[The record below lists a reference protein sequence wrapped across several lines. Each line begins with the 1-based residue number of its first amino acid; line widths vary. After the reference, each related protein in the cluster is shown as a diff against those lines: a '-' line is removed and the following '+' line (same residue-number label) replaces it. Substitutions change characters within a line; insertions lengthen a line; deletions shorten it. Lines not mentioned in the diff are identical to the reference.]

1 MTKTGL
7 SSIELKGIKKFRSG
21 KVRDIYDLGDSLL
34 FVASDRISAYDH
46 ILPNPIPDKGKVLNL
61 LSLFWFNYLK
71 GIVNNHVITADV
83 NEYPKEFKKHKDMLK
98 NRSMIVRKV
107 KIVPIECVVRGY
119 LAGSGWKE
127 YQESKTVCGIRL
139 PDGLIQASK
148 LPKAIFTPA
157 TKEEEGHDIN
167 ITEEKMKELIGS
179 ETAEKIIR
187 TSIAAYTRA
196 ADYAAQRGI
205 ILCDTKFEFGL
216 FDGEIILADE
226 VLTPDSSRFWAAD
239 EYKPGTSP
247 KSFDKQ
253 FVRDYLDEI
262 KWDRNPPAP
271 QLPEDIIMKTREK
284 YIEAYEKITASKFPV
299 D

>member
-1 MTKTGL
+1 MARVGL
-7 SSIELKGIKKFRSG
+7 SSIDLKGTKKFRSG

-34 FVASDRISAYDH
+34 FVASDRISAYDY

-61 LSLFWFNYLK
+61 LSLFWFDYLK
-71 GIVNNHVITADV
+71 DIVKNHVITANVED
-83 NEYPKEFKKHKDMLK
+83 YPEEFKKHRDILK

-167 ITEEKMKELIGS
+167 ITEEKMKEIIGR
-179 ETAEKIIR
+179 ETAEKIIKI
-187 TSIAAYTRA
+187 SITAYTRA

-216 FDGEIILADE
+216 LDGEIILADE

-253 FVRDYLDEI
+253 FVRDYLI
-262 KWDRNPPAP
+262 GINWNKQPPAP
-271 QLPEDIIMKTREK
+271 ALPPEVVEKTTEK
-284 YIEAYEKITASKFPV
+284 YLEAYERLTGSRL
-299 D
+299 